1 MSSGL
6 NSQLLVV
13 SIQGVLPIFSKEIGE
28 VLIRDDFKF
37 LGVCVFGSFG
47 VVETAEDYG
56 FQVVTKRLVFGM
68 SL

>member
-1 MSSGL
+1 L

-13 SIQGVLPIFSKEIGE
+13 SIQGFLPIFAKEIGE
-28 VLIRDDFKF
+28 VLVRDYFQF
-37 LGVCVFGSFG
+37 LGVCVLGSFYVG
-47 VVETAEDYG
+47 ETAEDYG